1 MSDRNRIARL
11 KIELD
16 DWQPAIWRRVEVP
29 LTTTLKGL
37 HDVVQAVMPF
47 QDYHLFEFRTDDRRY
62 AIPNPEW
69 DFEKT
74 LSAKTTRLATLVERG
89 VSELTYTYDFGDDWR
104 HTISVESVGEADTAV
119 EYPRFIEGQHRAPP
133 EDVGGL
139 PGFELFIEAIA
150 DPDHEDHGHLM
161 RWSGGTFNPDALDV
175 TEIHKRIAK
184 LARRR
189 TIGKAASAKS
199 RNPTT

>member
-1 MSDRNRIARL
+1 MSDRDRIARL

-37 HDVVQAVMPF
+37 HDVIQAAMPF
-47 QDYHLFEFRTDDRRY
+47 QDYHLFEFRAEDRRY
-62 AIPNPEW
+62 AIPNAEW

-74 LSAKTTRLATLVERG
+74 WSAKTTRLATLVERG
-89 VSELTYTYDFGDDWR
+89 IGELAYTYDFGDDWR
-104 HTISVESVGEADTAV
+104 HTITVESVDEADPAV

-139 PGFELFIEAIA
+139 PGFELFLEAIA
-150 DPDHEDHGHLM
+150 DPNHEDHDHLM
-161 RWSGGTFNPDALDV
+161 RWSGGTFDPETIERD
-175 TEIHKRIAK
+175 EIRKRVAK

-189 TIGKAASAKS
+189 TVGKAAFAKS
-199 RNPTT
+199 QNRIN